1 MLVIERRSWWTPRC
15 TIRDDAGHTGHL
27 IRRRFGE
34 SATGEID
41 GQPFEIRRE
50 GRRRFT
56 LATSG
61 TVLATAVAGK
71 RGRWTVS
78 AADGSEYQLQR
89 GSRWRSNMELCRSG
103 ARVGSIRK
111 GRASRG
117 QVLCELPAELSP
129 VVQAFAGLL
138 VQVLW
143 TRAAAS
149 SGG

>member
-1 MLVIERRSWWTPRC
+1 
-15 TIRDDAGHTGHL
+15 L

-41 GQPFEIRRE
+41 GHPFEMRRE

-56 LATSG
+56 LARSG
-61 TVLATAVAGK
+61 AVITTAVAGK
-71 RGRWTVS
+71 RGRWTIS
-78 AADGSEYQLQR
+78 AADGSAYQLQR

-103 ARVGSIRK
+103 IRVGSIRK
-111 GRASRG
+111 SRASRG
-117 QVLCELPAELSP
+117 QVLCELPGELSP
-129 VVQAFAGLL
+129 VDQAFVGLL

-149 SGG
+149 RGG